1 MAVISIYNRLVV
13 LRNRVD
19 NAWSQIDVQLKRRY
33 DLIPNLVESVKGY
46 AAHESGVFE
55 KVTAARAAAINAQGV
70 EQQGQAENMLTGALK
85 SLFAVAEAYPD
96 LKANTNF
103 LDLQAQLTDAEN
115 KIAYARQ
122 FYNDSVMSLNTAIQ
136 SFPSNLLA
144 SMFGFARSRL
154 LRGRGGRDRGAAG
167 QLLAVAR
174 SARRCTACALM
185 VSPARISRHR
195 PRRFQARAD
204 RRSAGTGWPTSRD
217 SSRSSS

>member
-1 MAVISIYNRLVV
+1 MQSRDRVRWLPTLSSAFEGGSFMTAALWGCPAVLLIVAVVAAAVVFIYNRLVV

-46 AAHESGVFE
+46 ATHESGVFE

-70 EQQGQAENMLTGALK
+70 EQQGAAENMLTGALK

-103 LDLQAQLTDAEN
+103 LDLQDQLTDAEN

-122 FYNDSVMSLNTAIQ
+122 FHNDSVMSLNTAIQ
-136 SFPSNLLA
+136 SFPSNFIA
-144 SMFGFARSRL
+144 GMFGFTARPYFEVES
-154 LRGRGGRDRGAAG
+154 AATEAP
-167 QLLAVAR
+167 QVK
-174 SARRCTACALM
+174 
-185 VSPARISRHR
+185 
-195 PRRFQARAD
+195 F
-204 RRSAGTGWPTSRD
+204 
-217 SSRSSS
+217 